1 MTRTVLRSLVVA
13 AVATGVLA
21 AAPPAYAAPSC
32 VAQSI
37 QSEHE
42 LSGTAWGNDI
52 VAFLASHPEVLEEF
66 GFHSFGE
73 LARFAAS
80 QDPEACPPDL

>member
-1 MTRTVLRSLVVA
+1 MNNIVIRGLVVA
-13 AVATGVLA
+13 AVTACALTAAT
-21 AAPPAYAAPSC
+21 PAYAAPSC
-32 VAQSI
+32 IAQSV

-42 LSGTAWGNDI
+42 LYGTAWGHDL
-52 VAFLASHPEVLEEF
+52 VAFLASNPEVLEEF
-66 GFHSFGE
+66 GFDSFGE